1 MLQFITN
8 AQNSQDIIRQVTS
21 VLNGGCKW
29 IQLRMKDA
37 AKDYIVE
44 TAQAIKPLC
53 SQAEAIFVIDD
64 YVDIAKELNLDGVHL
79 GKNDMDVKEA
89 REILGEEF
97 IIGATANSIEDVLSH
112 SPVYIDYIGLGPYR
126 FTTTKKNLSPIIGL
140 DGYRNIVK
148 VASNTGKNIPLV
160 AIGGIEYDDIDD
172 IMATGID
179 GIAVSGGI
187 INAKDMTNDAKQM
200 VEKLSA
206 ILQQR
211 LSDKGIK

>member
-37 AKDYIVE
+37 SKDYIVE

-64 YVDIAKELNLDGVHL
+64 HVDIAKELNLDGVHL

-97 IIGATANSIEDVLSH
+97 IIGATANSIEDVLAH

-148 VASNTGKNIPLV
+148 VASNIGKNIPLV

-187 INAKDMTNDAKQM
+187 INAKDMTNAAKQM
-200 VEKLSA
+200 VEKLST

>member
-37 AKDYIVE
+37 SKDYIVE

-64 YVDIAKELNLDGVHL
+64 HVDIAKELNLDGVHL

-148 VASNTGKNIPLV
+148 VASNIGKNIPLV

-187 INAKDMTNDAKQM
+187 INAKDMTNAAKQM
-200 VEKLSA
+200 VEKLST

>member
-37 AKDYIVE
+37 SKDYIVE

-64 YVDIAKELNLDGVHL
+64 HVDIAKELNLDGVHL

-187 INAKDMTNDAKQM
+187 INAKDMTNAAKQM

>member
-8 AQNSQDIIRQVTS
+8 AQASQDIIAQVTS
-21 VLNGGCKW
+21 VLDGGCKW

-37 AKDYIVE
+37 PRDHIIE
-44 TAQAIKPLC
+44 TAKAIKPLC
-53 SQAEAIFVIDD
+53 KQADAIFVIDD
-64 YVDIAKELNLDGVHL
+64 HVDIAKELELDGVHL

-89 REILGEEF
+89 RDILGEEY

-112 SPVYIDYIGLGPYR
+112 SPVYVDYIGLGPFR

-140 DGYRNIVK
+140 DGYHNIAK
-148 VASNTGKNIPLV
+148 VAANTGKSIPLV

-172 IMATGID
+172 IMSTGID
-179 GIAVSGGI
+179 GIAISGAI
-187 INAKDMTNDAKQM
+187 INASNMTKATKQM
-200 VEKLSA
+200 VEKLST

-211 LSDKGIK
+211 LSEKGIE